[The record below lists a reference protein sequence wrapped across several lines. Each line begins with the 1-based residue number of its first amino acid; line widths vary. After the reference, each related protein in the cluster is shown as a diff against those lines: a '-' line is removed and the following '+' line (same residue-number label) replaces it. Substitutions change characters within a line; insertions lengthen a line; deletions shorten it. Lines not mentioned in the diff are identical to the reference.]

1 MNLSLYFLFSLGTTI
16 SLILLTSTKVK
27 AIDTQQN
34 LNQNP
39 NPLQFPTKPEEVKI
53 QQNQPISLDEAVQ
66 LAQRNNRD
74 LQATILQ
81 LERSKFAVKEAQAA
95 LLPTV
100 SLDGSMTRSRSANGQ
115 LSAEIS
121 NTTNPSTTSF
131 NGQVQITYN
140 LYTSGRRQATIRQA
154 EEQVRVDEFNV
165 ENKSEEIRLNTIT
178 QYYDLQAADEQV
190 RINRS
195 AVENARSS
203 LRDAQ
208 AQEKAGVGTRFDSL
222 RAQVNLSN
230 AQQNLTSA
238 ISQQQI
244 AQRKFVSLLSIPQS
258 VNVSAKD
265 PVKLV
270 GLWNKTLEESI
281 IQAYQ
286 NRPELQQQLA
296 QRNINEQKR
305 RQVLSALG
313 PQISLTGSYS
323 LLDQYNDGISVT
335 DGYSLGLKA
344 SWSLFDGGAAKA
356 QAQQAKKNIAIA
368 EVNFA
373 QQRDQIRFDVE
384 QYYAQLQSNLD
395 NIQTSTVALDQ
406 AKEALRLARLR
417 FQAGVGTQTDVI
429 SAENDLTQAE
439 GNRVTAIL
447 NYNRALANLQRAIT
461 ISAQQ
466 RMGISTSTLS

>member
-1 MNLSLYFLFSLGTTI
+1 MEN
-16 SLILLTSTKVK
+16 
-27 AIDTQQN
+27 
-34 LNQNP
+34 
-39 NPLQFPTKPEEVKI
+39 
-53 QQNQPISLDEAVQ
+53 
-66 LAQRNNRD
+66 
-74 LQATILQ
+74 
-81 LERSKFAVKEAQAA
+81 AQA
-95 LLPTV
+95 
-100 SLDGSMTRSRSANGQ
+100 
-115 LSAEIS
+115 
-121 NTTNPSTTSF
+121 
-131 NGQVQITYN
+131 
-140 LYTSGRRQATIRQA
+140 
-154 EEQVRVDEFNV
+154 
-165 ENKSEEIRLNTIT
+165 
-178 QYYDLQAADEQV
+178 
-190 RINRS
+190 
-195 AVENARSS
+195 S

-265 PVKLV
+265 PVKLA
-270 GLWNKTLEESI
+270 GLWNQTLEESI

-335 DGYSLGLKA
+335 DGYSVGVTA

-356 QAQQAKKNIAIA
+356 QAQQAKTNIAIA

-373 QQRDQIRFDVE
+373 QQLDQIRFDVE
-384 QYYAQLQSNLD
+384 QYYAQLQSNLE
-395 NIQTSTVALDQ
+395 NVQTSTVALDQ